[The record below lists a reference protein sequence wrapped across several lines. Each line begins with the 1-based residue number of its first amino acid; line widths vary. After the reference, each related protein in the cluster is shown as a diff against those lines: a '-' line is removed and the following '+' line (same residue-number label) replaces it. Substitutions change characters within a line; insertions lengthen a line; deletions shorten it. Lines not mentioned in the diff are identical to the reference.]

1 MSYEP
6 GDIVLVTSYA
16 GPNVKVR
23 LKERYDPPSHG
34 FDWGASGWDAT
45 VIYKKDVDKL
55 RRNGVPYKS
64 GEKPLVW
71 VFDHQIIK
79 LVRSRSAKSKRRQE
93 S

>member
-23 LKERYDPPSHG
+23 LEERYDPPSHG

-55 RRNGVPYKS
+55 RRNGVPYKKS
-64 GEKPLVW
+64 GKPIVW
-71 VFDHQIIK
+71 VFDFEIIK
-79 LVRSRSAKSKRRQE
+79 LIRSSSAKPRRRQE